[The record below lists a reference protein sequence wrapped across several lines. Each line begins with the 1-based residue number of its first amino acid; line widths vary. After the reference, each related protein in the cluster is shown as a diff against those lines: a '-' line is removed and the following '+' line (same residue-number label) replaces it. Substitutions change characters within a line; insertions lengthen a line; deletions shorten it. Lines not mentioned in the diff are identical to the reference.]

1 MTYKHF
7 LALLALLGAFM
18 ASGQNRELDFSGFQA
33 SDSEMHWQNV
43 KRISP
48 RKAKFSD
55 SKIVLALDRN
65 YQLSVQSKKNLPEG
79 GVVYRCKDQQQR
91 DVTITL
97 IGNERMFLYSGKQRY
112 QVTFNNPIV
121 ASTQRSYAESD

>member
-7 LALLALLGAFM
+7 LVLLALVGPFTISA
-18 ASGQNRELDFSGFQA
+18 QYKELDFSGFQV
-33 SDSEMHWQNV
+33 SDAQMHWQNV
-43 KRISP
+43 KRIVP
-48 RKAKFSD
+48 RKARFSD
-55 SKIVLALDRN
+55 SQIVLALDRN
-65 YQLSVQSKKNLPEG
+65 YQLSVHSKKNLPDG
-79 GVVYRCKDQQQR
+79 GIVYLCKDQQQR

-112 QVTFNNPIV
+112 QVTFSNPII